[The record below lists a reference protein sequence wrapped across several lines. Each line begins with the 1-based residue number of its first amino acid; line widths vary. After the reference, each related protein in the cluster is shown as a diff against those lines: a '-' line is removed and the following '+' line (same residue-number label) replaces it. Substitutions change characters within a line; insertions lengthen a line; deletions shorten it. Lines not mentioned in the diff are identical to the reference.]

1 MFDLN
6 EYKNPSAKYRA
17 KPFWSLN
24 GKLNK
29 EELRKQILCMKE
41 MGFGGVFLHSRT
53 GLKTEYMGKEWLEL
67 MDYCV
72 EVLKENGMEAYLY
85 DEDRWPSGTCGG
97 FVTEKEEYRQKAMAY
112 IELNSDELPA
122 NTLAVFAV
130 KLDDKGKAVGYR
142 KIDSC
147 GDKKDG
153 ERVFAFF
160 WQNML
165 TNSFYNGFTYV
176 DTMCREATETFIELT
191 HEKYKSVMGDKFGK
205 EIVGVF
211 TDEPHRGSFFMG
223 FSREED
229 NREIEIPYTPRLFEE
244 FYARKGY
251 RLEECLPV
259 LWFGKSE
266 DAFVKETYDYVEV
279 LEELF
284 LENFAQPYLAWC
296 KENNLKLTGH
306 ILHEDNL
313 AAQTIMSGSMMRF
326 YEYMDYPGID
336 NLGSENNVY
345 TVPALV
351 SSVAKQLGKDFT
363 LDEMYGVSG
372 WPMNLSDYKRIGDWQ
387 AAGGITLRC
396 PHLSWYTMEGEA
408 KRDCPA
414 SILYQSAWYKEY
426 RLIEDYF
433 ARLSYLMKNGEDTV
447 GVAIINPIESTW
459 GLSNQYTY
467 YGFFDVK
474 CPIYKKMEIEYAA
487 LYRDLKYSG
496 ITADYID
503 EGLFDKYGKAEGAEF
518 VCGKKRYKTV
528 ILNGNY
534 NLRATTLKAV
544 KEFAANGGKVYLLGD
559 APEYLDGVKHDFTED
574 LKDAEKLPFDVKMLA
589 DKIKDDEVRVSCG
602 NVMVERKKFGKDE
615 FIFFLNQENATV
627 NTDIRVKT
635 DKNIAELNLRDGL
648 ISGVSVKREGD
659 FAVIAKQFAPFEEY
673 ALYCS
678 DDIKVAPEKDAKWAA
693 YKTLDEF
700 DYRLEEGNMLVLDRA
715 RLYIDGE
722 FLTEDY
728 ILNADRK
735 VRAKFGL
742 EIRHGQMIQPWFKEK
757 FGLIN
762 NTKHCRIRVEYDFNA
777 EYIPARLDY
786 MYETADGLEL
796 FVNGTPVSTEHSRK
810 TPIDNCFTL
819 TEIPCALLKKGGNT
833 LAVEF
838 DFYEKTDIEG
848 GFLCGEFGVKSGDT
862 DTITALPEKLK
873 AGDLRAQGLPYFGGR
888 IKLFA
893 KAEDGEYL
901 VKTDDMRLSAININ
915 GKTLAFKPL
924 QAEISVKGGKIDA
937 EIVLNRNNCFG
948 ADAEGDIHK
957 RLKEQGFDKI
967 TLLKK
972 Q

>member
-24 GKLNK
+24 GKLNREDLK
-29 EELRKQILCMKE
+29 KQILCMKE

-53 GLKTEYMGKEWLEL
+53 GLKTEYMGNEWLEL

-72 EVLKENGMEAYLY
+72 QVLKENGMEAYLY

-97 FVTEKEEYRQKAMAY
+97 FVTENEEFRQKAMAY
-112 IELNSDELPA
+112 IELTDDDLPE

-130 KLDDKGKAVGYR
+130 KLNGKGKTVDYR
-142 KIDSC
+142 KIEKYC
-147 GDKKDG
+147 EKKDG

-160 WQNML
+160 WQNSV
-165 TNSFYNGFTYV
+165 TNSFYNGYTYV
-176 DTMCREATETFIELT
+176 DTMCREATEKFISLT

-211 TDEPHRGSFFMG
+211 TDEPQRGAFFLG
-223 FSREED
+223 FARDEE
-229 NREIEIPYTPRLFEE
+229 NKEIEIPYTPRLFEE
-244 FYARKGY
+244 FFIRKGY
-251 RLEECLPV
+251 RLEDRLPV
-259 LWFGKSE
+259 IWFGKAE
-266 DAFVKETYDYVEV
+266 DSFVKEAYDYVEV

-284 LENFAQPYLAWC
+284 LENFAQPYFEWC
-296 KENNLKLTGH
+296 NKNKLKLTGH

-313 AAQTIMSGSMMRF
+313 AAQTLMSGSMMRF

-336 NLGSENNVY
+336 NLGSENYVY

-351 SSVAKQLGKDFT
+351 SSVAKQLGKEFA
-363 LDEMYGVSG
+363 LDELYGCSG
-372 WPMNLSDYKRIGDWQ
+372 WSMNLSDYKRIGDWQ

-433 ARLSYLMKNGEDTV
+433 ARLSFLMKNGEDTV
-447 GVAIINPIESTW
+447 DIAIINPIESTW

-467 YGFFDVK
+467 QGFFDVK
-474 CPIYKKMEIEYAA
+474 CPIYKKIETEYAA
-487 LYRDLKYSG
+487 LYRDLKFNG

-503 EGLFDKYGKAEGAEF
+503 EGLFLKYGKTEGAEF
-518 VCGKKRYKTV
+518 ICGKKRYKTV

-534 NLRATTLKAV
+534 NLRASTLKGI
-544 KEFAANGGKVYLLGD
+544 KDFAENGGKVYLLGD
-559 APEYLDGVKHDFTED
+559 MPEYLDGVKHDFTED
-574 LKDAEKLPFDVKMLA
+574 LKNAEKLPFDVKGLVK
-589 DKIKDDEVRVSCG
+589 KIKDDGVTVSCG
-602 NVMVERKKFGKDE
+602 KIIVERKTFGKDA
-615 FIFFLNQENATV
+615 FVLFLNQENVTV
-627 NTDIRVKT
+627 KTEIRIKT
-635 DKNIAELNLRDGL
+635 DKNVVELNLRNGL
-648 ISGVSVKREGD
+648 INGVSIRREGD
-659 FAVIAKQFAPFEEY
+659 FAVIKKEFAPFEEY

-678 DDIKVAPEKDAKWAA
+678 DDIKVAPDKKPKWAE
-693 YKTLDEF
+693 YKTFDEF
-700 DYRLEEGNMLVLDRA
+700 DYQLEEDNMLVLDRA
-715 RLYIDGE
+715 RLYIDGK

-728 ILNADRK
+728 ILNADK
-735 VRAKFGL
+735 AVRNKFGL
-742 EIRHGQMIQPWFKEK
+742 EIRHSQMIQPWFKEK

-762 NTKHCRIRVEYDFNA
+762 NKKNCRIRVEYEFNA
-777 EYIPARLDY
+777 EYIPERLDY
-786 MYETADGLEL
+786 MYETADGLAL
-796 FVNGTPVSTEHSRK
+796 FINGSPVSTENSRK
-810 TPIDNCFTL
+810 TPIDNCFTV
-819 TEIPCALLKKGGNT
+819 TEIPCGLLKRGNNT

-848 GFLCGEFGVKSGDT
+848 GFLCGEFGVKLGNK
-862 DTITALPEKLK
+862 DTITALPLK
-873 AGDLRAQGLPYFGGR
+873 IKVGDLCEQGLPYFGGR
-888 IKLFA
+888 INLFA
-893 KAEDGEYL
+893 LAEDGEYL
-901 VKTDDMRLSAININ
+901 VKTDDMRLSAFNVN

-924 QAEISVKGGKIDA
+924 QAEISVKGGRINA

-957 RLKEQGFDKI
+957 RLIEQGFGKI
-967 TLLKK
+967 TLFNRI
-972 Q
+972 